1 MILQKLFIWLLLF
14 VTVNL
19 PAQICTLPGQTPAT
33 AFPICS
39 NGTFDQPNLSACRN
53 NAVYVPGCTDQRTS
67 YGDNNPFYYKFSCF
81 ASGSFAFTITPV
93 NLKEDYDW
101 QLFDITGH
109 NPNDIY
115 SDKTL
120 IVTGNWSGSTG
131 LTGASATGV
140 NFIQCRSDPFF
151 EQKPTFALMPQL
163 QAGHD
168 YLLLVA
174 HTDNILVGYSLS
186 IGGGTADITSA
197 ATQQIKT
204 NAAACDNKQV
214 MVLFS
219 KRIKCSSIASDGSD
233 FTLTP
238 AVANIVSA
246 IGSNCNNRFD
256 TDSVLVTFN
265 NPLPVGSYTLVIKN
279 GTDRN
284 TLLDNCNNA
293 VSTNSTVPFQV
304 FPFAALDSIVPAS
317 CRPGKLKLLFKKDI
331 QCNSVAA
338 NGSDF
343 LITGPG
349 AVTIVNA
356 APLCN
361 NNAVANRIEIILQQP
376 IITPGNY
383 TLTIKNGTDGNTITD
398 NCNGVTPAGEAINFT
413 IKDTVNA
420 DFTITIKEGCIADT
434 VLFNNEGTV
443 GINRWYWS
451 FDNNI
456 SLQQSPSIIY
466 SSGGFKLAELI
477 VSNGLCGDT
486 VQNIFMLKQKIKV
499 DFTAPLTNCPGA
511 AVIFK
516 DNSSNAANWLWN
528 FANGNTSNLQNPPPQ
543 QYPNT
548 GIQKDYT
555 VSLTIQNGNCIVS
568 ANKIIKVKASC
579 FIAVPSA
586 FTPNNDGL
594 NDFLGPLNASALS
607 NMRFIIYDRY
617 GQVVFSSSGINS
629 QWDGTINSIRQPAGV
644 YIWLLKY
651 TDPTSGKN
659 ALQRGSAVLIR

>member
-33 AFPICS
+33 AFSICG
-39 NGTFDQPNLSACRN
+39 NGTFNQSNLSSCRN
-53 NAVYVPGCTDQRTS
+53 NAIYVPGCTDQRTS

-81 ASGSFAFTITPV
+81 ASGSFAFTITPINV
-93 NLKEDYDW
+93 KEDYDW

-109 NPNDIY
+109 NPSDIY

-120 IVTGNWSGSTG
+120 IVGGNWSGSTG
-131 LTGASATGV
+131 PTGASATGI

-174 HTDNILVGYSLS
+174 HTDNMLNGYSLS
-186 IGGGTADITSA
+186 IGGGTADITST
-197 ATQQIKT
+197 ATQEIKA

-214 MVLFS
+214 MVVFN
-219 KRIKCSSIASDGSD
+219 KKIRCSSIASDGSD
-233 FTLTP
+233 FNLTP
-238 AVANIVSA
+238 TVANIVSA
-246 IGSNCNNRFD
+246 IGSSCNNSLD

-265 NPLPVGSYTLVIKN
+265 TVLPVGSYTLVIQN
-279 GTDRN
+279 GGDGN

-293 VSTNSTVPFQV
+293 VNSNTTIPFKIL
-304 FPFAALDSIVPAS
+304 PFAALDTIIPAS
-317 CRPGKLKLLFKKDI
+317 CRPGKLTLLFKKNI
-331 QCNSVAA
+331 QCNSVAT

-343 LITGPG
+343 SITGPG
-349 AVTIVNA
+349 VVVIVNA
-356 APLCN
+356 AAVCN
-361 NNAVANRIEIILQQP
+361 NNTVGSQVEILLQQP
-376 IITPGNY
+376 IIIPGNY
-383 TLTIKNGTDGNTITD
+383 TIRLNNGTDGNTIID
-398 NCNGVTPAGEAINFT
+398 NCNEVTPAGEAINFT

-420 DFTITIKEGCIADT
+420 DFTVTIKEGCITDT
-434 VLFNNEGTV
+434 VLFNNAGNV

-451 FDNNI
+451 FDNKI
-456 SLQQSPSIIY
+456 SLQQSPSILY

-477 VSNGLCGDT
+477 VSNGVCSDT
-486 VQNIFMLKQKIKV
+486 AQNIFTLNQKIKV
-499 DFTAPLTNCPGA
+499 DFAVPLTNCPGA

-516 DNSSNAANWLWN
+516 DNSSNAVKWLWN
-528 FANGNTSNLQNPPPQ
+528 FANGSTSNLQNPPPQ

-548 GIQKDYT
+548 GNQKDYT

-568 ANKIIKVKASC
+568 ANKIIKVKGSC

-607 NMRFIIYDRY
+607 NMEFIVYNRN

-629 QWDGTINSIRQPAGV
+629 QWDGAINNIRQPSGV

-651 TDPTSGKN
+651 TDPISGKTL
-659 ALQRGSAVLIR
+659 LQRGSTVLIR